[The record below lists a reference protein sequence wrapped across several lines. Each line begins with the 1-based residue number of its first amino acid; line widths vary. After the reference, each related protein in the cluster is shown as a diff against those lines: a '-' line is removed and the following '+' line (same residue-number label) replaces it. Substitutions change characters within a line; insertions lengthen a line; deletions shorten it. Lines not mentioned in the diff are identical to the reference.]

1 MPYYSRTERMKNRL
15 RKLGYTQQELA
26 EAIGYSRSYV
36 TAVLNGRRAPDC
48 LALAE
53 AQVRQWMDEAAARR
67 R

>member
-1 MPYYSRTERMKNRL
+1 MEPQKTGQFIRIL
-15 RKLGYTQQELA
+15 RKQRGLTQRELA